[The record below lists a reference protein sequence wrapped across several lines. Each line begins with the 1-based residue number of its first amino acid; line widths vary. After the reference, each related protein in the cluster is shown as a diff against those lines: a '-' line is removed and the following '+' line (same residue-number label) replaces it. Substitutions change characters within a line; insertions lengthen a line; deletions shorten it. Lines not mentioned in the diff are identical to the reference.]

1 MAGATERELA
11 AMDRAIILSERGL
24 GTTSPNPIVGCVV
37 LDGGG
42 QPVGEGFHARAGE
55 AHAEVVALRA
65 AGERARGGTAVVT
78 LEPCRHSG
86 RTGPC
91 TAALIDAGIAR
102 VVFAT
107 SDPNPQAGGG
117 AQLLRAAGIDVVA
130 GVLAQQVA
138 RSNEAW
144 LHFVRAGRP
153 FVTWK
158 FAATLDGRVAAADGS
173 SRWITGSEARRDVHR
188 LRARSDA
195 VLVGTG
201 TVLAD
206 DPALTV
212 RLPDSSTS
220 RQPLR
225 VIAGR
230 RPLPPS
236 ARVLDDAA
244 PTLVLAEHDPC
255 LTLKKLAARDVVSV
269 LLEGG
274 PTLAG
279 AYLAAHAIDK
289 IVAYVAP
296 ALLGSGLPAL
306 GDAGIGRIADASR
319 WRIDDVCLLGGDVR
333 IVARRPGDRVV
344 VARRPGDHVVVARR
358 PAQGEA

>member
-11 AMDRAIILSERGL
+11 AMERAIILSERGL
-24 GTTSPNPIVGCVV
+24 GSTSPNPIVGCVV
-37 LDGGG
+37 LDRDGCV
-42 QPVGEGFHARAGE
+42 VGEGFHARAGE
-55 AHAEVVALRA
+55 DHAEVIALRA
-65 AGERARGGTAVVT
+65 AGERARGGTSVIT
-78 LEPCRHSG
+78 LEPCRHTG

-107 SDPNPQAGGG
+107 PDPNPHAGGG
-117 AQLLRAAGIDVVA
+117 EQVLRAAGVDVVA
-130 GVLAQQVA
+130 GVLAQQAA

-144 LHFVRAGRP
+144 LHFVRTGRP

-173 SRWITGSEARRDVHR
+173 SRWITGPEARRDVHR

-225 VIAGR
+225 VVAGR
-230 RPLPPS
+230 RSLPPS
-236 ARVLDDAA
+236 AKVLDDAA
-244 PTLVLAEHDPC
+244 TNLVLAEHDPY
-255 LTLKKLAARDVVSV
+255 LVLKRLAERDVVSV

-279 AYLAAHAIDK
+279 GYLAANVIDK
-289 IVAYVAP
+289 IIAYVAP
-296 ALLGSGLPAL
+296 AILGSGPPAL
-306 GDAGIGRIADASR
+306 SDAGIGRIADASR
-319 WRIDDVCLLGGDVR
+319 WRIDDVELIGGDVR
-333 IVARRPGDRVV
+333 IVARP
-344 VARRPGDHVVVARR
+344 
-358 PAQGEA
+358 PAKGEA